1 MIVPITSLSDPR
13 IAPYRN
19 LKDRDL
25 AREGGRFLAEGHLLV
40 QRLLASGF
48 ATESVLM
55 SEARVAD
62 RLPQIPDHVPTFVAP
77 PELMSQI
84 VGFKFHQGVMAVG
97 LRGDSPTV
105 DEVMEK
111 ALSESQALSRE
122 RQVTWLIAPDIEKS
136 DNLGA
141 IIRIAAGFGAVG
153 VLLGERSCDP
163 FHRQSVRVSMGAVF
177 SLPVVRSHD
186 LLADLRRLREEHGVE
201 LVATVLADGAES
213 LESAGRAERLGILLG
228 NEFHGLAPE
237 VVALCDRKVTLPM
250 ELETDSLNVAVAA
263 GVFLY
268 HFTRVARADG

>member
-1 MIVPITSLSDPR
+1 MLISIDSLSDPR

-48 ATESVLM
+48 ETESVLV
-55 SEARVAD
+55 SQARVGE
-62 RLPQIPDHVPTFVAP
+62 RLPTVPENVPTYVAA
-77 PELMSQI
+77 PELMTQI

-97 LRGDSPTV
+97 LRGASPTV

-111 ALSESQALSRE
+111 AISRM
-122 RQVTWLIAPDIEKS
+122 RPLTWLIAPDIEKS

-141 IIRIAAGFGAVG
+141 VIRIAAGFGAVG
-153 VLLGERSCDP
+153 VLLGERACDP
-163 FHRQSVRVSMGAVF
+163 FMRQSVRVSMGAVF
-177 SLPVVRSHD
+177 SLPIVRSED
-186 LLADLRRLREEHGVE
+186 LLRDLHLLREKHGVQ
-201 LVATVLADGAES
+201 LAATVLAAGADS
-213 LESAGRAERLGILLG
+213 LERAGRAERLGVLLG
-228 NEFHGLAPE
+228 NEFHGLSPE
-237 VVALCDRKVTLPM
+237 VVAMCDRKVTLPM

-268 HFTRVARADG
+268 HFMRVARVE